1 MVGDSGEV
9 KINWKTLT
17 MSFCR
22 GGKQVHI
29 RGEPKLARMLVT
41 PKALKKEKEI
51 EAVSLVWGIENAE
64 HSVSDQSRN
73 NQFRRFNNKQQSWR
87 TS

>member
-1 MVGDSGEV
+1 MILGVAWLVTLGEV

-29 RGEPKLARMLVT
+29 RGEPKLARILVT
-41 PKALKKEKEI
+41 PKALKKRE
-51 EAVSLVWGIENAE
+51 
-64 HSVSDQSRN
+64 RN
-73 NQFRRFNNKQQSWR
+73 
-87 TS
+87 